1 MAFSTVVSAAIHGLH
16 VEMIHVEA
24 DVSNGLPMFHMVG
37 YLSSEVKEASER
49 VRTAIR
55 NSDIQLPAKK
65 MVINLAP
72 ATVRKRGASF
82 DLPIAL
88 AVLASMGIFPE
99 ERLKETL
106 VVGELSLDGRVQ
118 EVSGIL
124 PIVMKAKEEGCH
136 ACILPEQNVQEG
148 ALVEGIRILGVGHL
162 REACQYLRGE
172 QELEVPSGRIR
183 NEVANSLDIELVDYS
198 DIQGQEAVKRAAEVA
213 VAGGHN
219 LLMVGPPGSGKS
231 MMAKRI
237 PTILPPPSLEESME
251 ITKIY
256 SVLGM
261 VDKEH
266 PLITGRPFR
275 SVHHTVTKAALIG
288 GGMIPVPGEISLA
301 HGGVLFLD
309 ELAEFQKPVLEVL
322 RQPLEERQIRI
333 TRSHGNYVFPANFIL
348 ASAMNPCPCGN
359 YPNFEKCGCTPGQI
373 QQYLGRISQPFLDRI
388 DICVE
393 APKVS
398 YEALSAGE
406 KQESSAVIRS
416 RVCKAR
422 EVQNERYIGTRILSN
437 SMLGVKELKEY
448 CHLGRREELLMR
460 QAFVAL
466 GLTARTYHKILKVA
480 RTIADL
486 ELSEKI
492 RERHLKE
499 AIGYRTLDK
508 KYWGR

>member
-183 NEVANSLDIELVDYS
+183 NKVANSLDIELVDYS

-373 QQYLGRISQPFLDRI
+373 QQYLGKISQPFLDRI

-486 ELSEKI
+486 ELSEEI
-492 RERHLKE
+492 RECHLKE